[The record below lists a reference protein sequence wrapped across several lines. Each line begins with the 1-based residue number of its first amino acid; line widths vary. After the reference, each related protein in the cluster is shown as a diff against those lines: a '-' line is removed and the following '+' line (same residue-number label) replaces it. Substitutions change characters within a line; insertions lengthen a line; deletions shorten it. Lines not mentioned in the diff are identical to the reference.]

1 MVGRSKAG
9 QVCLNLIFIAFCIAA
24 VAPFLLL
31 ISSSLTEEATLIRE
45 GYNFFPKEFSLESY
59 VYLLGSA
66 EKMIRGY
73 GITICVTVVGTS
85 LGCMMTLLLAYPLSR
100 REFPFRGVMSFIVFF
115 CMLFNGGL
123 VPSYMMWTQTFHV
136 KNTIWA
142 LIFPTLLM
150 NGFYIN
156 MMRSYFKANIPDALI
171 EAARLDGAGEYKTLF
186 KIVIPLSIP
195 MVATVALM
203 QGLAYWNDW
212 NNSLYYITDEKLFS
226 IQAILNTIISNVQF
240 LATNTEA
247 AAGMTLPSVGIRM
260 AIAVVGIIPILCIYP
275 FFQKFFV
282 KGIVVGGVKG

>member
-1 MVGRSKAG
+1 MVGRSKVG
-9 QVCLNLIFIAFCIAA
+9 QVILNLIFILLCVAA

-45 GYNFFPKEFSLESY
+45 GYNFFPRKFSFESY
-59 VYLLGSA
+59 QYLLGSA
-66 EKMIRGY
+66 EKMTRGY
-73 GITICVTVVGTS
+73 GITVLVTVLGTS
-85 LGCMMTLLLAYPLSR
+85 IGCLCTLLLAYPLSR
-100 REFPFRGVMSFIVFF
+100 KEFPLRGIMSFIVFF

-123 VPSYMMWTQTFHV
+123 VPSYMMWTQTFHI

-142 LIFPTLLM
+142 LIFPSLLM

-156 MMRSYFKANIPDALI
+156 MMRSYFKANIPDALV
-171 EAARLDGAGEYKTLF
+171 EAARLDGAGEYLTLW
-186 KIVIPLSIP
+186 KVVIPLSVP
-195 MVATVALM
+195 MVATMALM

-212 NNSLYYITDEKLFS
+212 NNSLYYITNEKLFS

-260 AIAVVGIIPILCIYP
+260 AIAVVGIIPILCIDP

>member
-1 MVGRSKAG
+1 MVGRSKVG
-9 QVCLNLIFIAFCIAA
+9 QVILNLIFILLCVVA

-45 GYNFFPKEFSLESY
+45 GYNFFPAKFSLESY

-73 GITICVTVVGTS
+73 GITIFVTVVGTS
-85 LGCMMTLLLAYPLSR
+85 LGCLCTLLLAYPLSR
-100 REFPFRGVMSFIVFF
+100 REFPLRGVMSFIVFF

-123 VPSYMMWTQTFHV
+123 VPSYMMWTQTFHI

-142 LIFPTLLM
+142 LIFPSLLM

-156 MMRSYFKANIPDALI
+156 MMRSYFKANIPDALV
-171 EAARLDGAGEYKTLF
+171 EAARLDGAGEYTTLW
-186 KIVIPLSIP
+186 KVVIPLSVP
-195 MVATVALM
+195 MVATMALM

-212 NNSLYYITDEKLFS
+212 NNSLYYITNEKLFS

-275 FFQKFFV
+275 FFQKYFV